1 MSECQRNAFIG
12 LRFLTLKPADNSVV
26 ETDGNEHLLWCFAV
40 ETQSALGEKSLLF
53 SKRETGACVSNW
65 LDSSVIF
72 LIPSVA
78 SDHDKQPI

>member
-1 MSECQRNAFIG
+1 MSKCQRNAVIG
-12 LRFLTLKPADNSVV
+12 LRFLTLKPADNSAV

-40 ETQSALGEKSLLF
+40 ETQSALGEKSLSF

-65 LDSSVIF
+65 LDFSVVC
-72 LIPSVA
+72 LIPSLT